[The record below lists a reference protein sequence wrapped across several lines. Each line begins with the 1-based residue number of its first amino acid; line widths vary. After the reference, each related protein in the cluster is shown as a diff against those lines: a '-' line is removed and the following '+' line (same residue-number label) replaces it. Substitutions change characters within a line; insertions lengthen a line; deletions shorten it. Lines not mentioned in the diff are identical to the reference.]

1 MSNVVYAGAVGF
13 LKGSKA
19 AVTFTDDTLS
29 GSSPES
35 LQFVNSLNIA
45 LWGEDNMFPQNVVKA
60 MEGYGLGKAA
70 LNWKSKMYYGGG
82 VTAGIVDGFDEK
94 GNEIFKPLDRAANE
108 EVYQFIEAPWFHR
121 FMMEY
126 PQDLAWFWNAFPELI
141 LDNNGQKIVKFVHQE
156 SCDCRL
162 EVHDKAGRSNKVFLS
177 KFWGASNDQIAK
189 FNPAKKAQ
197 GLQEKTANVNSLDK
211 SLVKAVDCIDMY
223 NPLPSLQKIADSKKG
238 KKGLKS
244 AILPVNF
251 SSPGKTYY
259 QVTDWDGARLAGWI
273 KIANKIPALI
283 QLMYQKAFKI
293 KYHIEIP
300 ISHFHEKFGLAVWE
314 GMTVD
319 EKDAAR
325 TTVLEQ
331 MEEFLTEEDGGFSS
345 FVSFFGVNIINNED
359 YGRIKIEE
367 IKQSANLDKEL
378 VTGSAADQQFLISA
392 NINPTI
398 FGAATIGNAQRSGGS
413 DIRESFLLYCAS
425 LHLERQ
431 VMLAPLYLVR
441 DFNEWDKNIVFRIR
455 DTVLTTLDTGAGTTK
470 KLS

>member
-1 MSNVVYAGAVGF
+1 MAGNVGF
-13 LKGSKA
+13 LKSSSA
-19 AVTFTDDTLS
+19 AVTFTDETLS
-29 GSSPES
+29 GSSTES
-35 LQFVNSLNIA
+35 LQFANSLGIA
-45 LWGEDNMFPQNVVKA
+45 LWGEDNQFPQHVVKS

-70 LNWKSKMYYGGG
+70 LNWKAKMYYGSG
-82 VTAGIVDGFDEK
+82 VVAGTVDGYDEK
-94 GNEIFKPLDRAANE
+94 GNEKFTPLDRTKHP
-108 EVYQFIEAPWFHR
+108 EVFEFIEAAWFHR

-141 LDNNGQKIVKFVHQE
+141 LNNAGDKIVKFVHQE

-162 EVHDKAGRSNKVFLS
+162 EQHDKFGRSNKVYLS
-177 KFWGASNDQIAK
+177 KFWGASDDQIAK
-189 FNPAKKAQ
+189 FNPTKKVQ
-197 GLQEKTANVNSLDK
+197 GLQAKSANPNSLDK

-223 NPLPSLQKIADSKKG
+223 NPLPSLKRIADAKKG

-273 KIANKIPALI
+273 KIANKIPALV

-293 KYHIEIP
+293 KYHIEVP
-300 ISHFHEKFGLAVWE
+300 VSHFHEKFGQLIWE
-314 GMTVD
+314 EMAP
-319 EKDAAR
+319 EAKEAAR
-325 TTVLEQ
+325 YEVLEQ
-331 MEEFLTEEDGGFSS
+331 MDGFLTQEDGGFDS
-345 FVSFFGVNIINNED
+345 FVSFFGVNMASFED
-359 YGRIKIEE
+359 FGRTKIEE
-367 IKQSANLDKEL
+367 IKQSSNLDKEL

-413 DIRESFLLYCAS
+413 DIRESFLVYLAS

-431 VMLAPLYLVR
+431 IMLSPLYLVR
-441 DFNEWDKNIVFRIR
+441 DFNNWDPNIVFRIR